1 MGLHK
6 SWSDLATKQ
15 QNQHHFWE
23 QILPQLSLWVCWRL
37 FEILKIFL
45 ATSAV
50 YSGFLNL
57 LQKGSEVQKNK
68 TNGSVLKIHLIL
80 LRIIMIK
87 VQNSWF

>member
-1 MGLHK
+1 MGLQK

-37 FEILKIFL
+37 CEILKIFL

-50 YSGFLNL
+50 SW
-57 LQKGSEVQKNK
+57 GSPFSFWVPK
-68 TNGSVLKIHLIL
+68 LIVEG
-80 LRIIMIK
+80 I
-87 VQNSWF
+87 